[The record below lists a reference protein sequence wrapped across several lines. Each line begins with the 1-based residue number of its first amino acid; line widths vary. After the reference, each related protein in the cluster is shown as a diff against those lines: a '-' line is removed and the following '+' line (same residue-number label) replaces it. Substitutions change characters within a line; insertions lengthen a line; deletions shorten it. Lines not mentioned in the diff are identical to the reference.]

1 MYHQKKESNIDKAR
15 YLPNTFLLYY
25 LVKREIVGK
34 FRRHILGVSWIIL
47 GPLFTST
54 IMVCAFYGIFGIGS
68 GSIFDY
74 SMYVLSGVVLIQFI
88 TGSLVSIASSL
99 INSRAL
105 ISKIHIPI
113 FSFPLSTLLTQVI
126 NFSIGLSYLIVIS
139 FFSKRIYFNVTSFV
153 VTILSLSIFIFG
165 LGLLFAV
172 FISKIPDFITLL
184 PIILQ
189 ALTYITPIFYQ
200 ESIWPS
206 NVRSF
211 LILNPFLYF
220 TRAFRSSFG
229 TVPISEVNFTFLVL
243 GSIAVLMVGILV
255 FKHSWKNIAKRL

>member
-1 MYHQKKESNIDKAR
+1 MYHQKKEPNIDKAR

-126 NFSIGLSYLIVIS
+126 NFSIGLSYLIV
-139 FFSKRIYFNVTSFV
+139 YFNVTSFV

>member
-1 MYHQKKESNIDKAR
+1 MYHQQNEPAIDRAK
-15 YLPNTFLLYY
+15 YLPNIFLLYY
-25 LVKREIVGK
+25 LVKRETIGK

-54 IMVCAFYGIFGIGS
+54 IMVCAFYGIFGVSS

-88 TGSLVSIASSL
+88 TGSLVNIASSL

-105 ISKIHIPI
+105 ISKIRIPI
-113 FSFPLSTLLTQVI
+113 FSFPLSALLMQVI
-126 NFSIGLSYLIVIS
+126 NLSIGLSYLIFIS
-139 FFSKRIYFNVTSFV
+139 FISKKVYFNVTSFA
-153 VTILSLSIFIFG
+153 VTIFSLSIFVFG

-172 FISKIPDFITLL
+172 FISKVPDFITLL

-220 TRAFRSSFG
+220 TRAFRTSFG
-229 TVPISEVNFTFLVL
+229 TVPFSEVNFIFLVL
-243 GSIAVLMVGILV
+243 GSITVLIAGIVV
-255 FKHSWKNIAKRL
+255 FRYSWKNTAKRL